1 MFIQTVILI
10 ILFLHCL
17 LNYLFYMQFPVEY
30 GLILTLVK
38 FVSLEAVLLT
48 RVWWRCTVVDSGELC
63 VTTGSAKL
71 MLIQFADSWGTT
83 AHSALTTYQS
93 KFTHQ
98 YSICII
104 YANNV
109 PNNY

>member
-1 MFIQTVILI
+1 
-10 ILFLHCL
+10 
-17 LNYLFYMQFPVEY
+17 MQFPVEY
-30 GLILTLVK
+30 GIILTLVK
-38 FVSLEAVLLT
+38 FVSLEAALLT